1 MRWAKNIYCSNKKYL
16 FQIRALG
23 CERRGFAV
31 QLRPAE
37 HLPADDQ
44 SGQQRQL
51 GVGAVRVRHLHQL
64 SENLQRLPMTRWA
77 YTRTNNC
84 TLALAAAP
92 APQVCPAPAP
102 ALLAHPRHLHHATVQ
117 PEVTQPHQLHP
128 GQVGGVFKSLATCLF
143 KHWKATIIESFQH
156 FGKYFSLHFPSVQAS
171 SGWQTKSAFWP
182 HGRWQAE
189 HPRSG
194 HLSRS
199 EIILEKKCKVYFQ
212 CS

>member
-44 SGQQRQL
+44 SGQQCQL

-117 PEVTQPHQLHP
+117 LEVTQPHQLHP
-128 GQVGGVFKSLATCLF
+128 GQVGGVVQYNNRSLATCRF
-143 KHWKATIIESFQH
+143 TFPFWHSKQGSSIWEPAVTSESSTCQ
-156 FGKYFSLHFPSVQAS
+156 
-171 SGWQTKSAFWP
+171 
-182 HGRWQAE
+182 
-189 HPRSG
+189 
-194 HLSRS
+194 
-199 EIILEKKCKVYFQ
+199 
-212 CS
+212 

>member
-1 MRWAKNIYCSNKKYL
+1 MILGMVMSLLSTSCMVPSQMRWAKNIYCSNKKYL

-117 PEVTQPHQLHP
+117 LEVTQPHQLHP
-128 GQVGGVFKSLATCLF
+128 GQ
-143 KHWKATIIESFQH
+143 
-156 FGKYFSLHFPSVQAS
+156 AS
-171 SGWQTKSAFWP
+171 SGWQTKSTFWP
-182 HGRWQAE
+182 NGRWQAE
-189 HPRSG
+189 HPRTG
-194 HLSRS
+194 HLSR
-199 EIILEKKCKVYFQ
+199 
-212 CS
+212 